1 MNYRLN
7 DNRKFARSH
16 YDLNSIDASFHNIN
30 NNIKKKIIHVIPLLE
45 FIIINIPVTAIHVY
59 DD

>member
-16 YDLNSIDASFHNIN
+16 CDLNSIDASFHNIN